1 MSAQAFH
8 YLHRRCSLALKARCQ
23 RAEAALRKKAVVRGN
38 AKAEVAAGV
47 LDLPVKPFVVHRHAA
62 EDQVG
67 VAADVLRQ
75 RLDSDVGAVAQRL
88 EARSEEH
95 TSELQSLMRISYADF
110 CWKKKIDPSSP

>member
-1 MSAQAFH
+1 MRISDWSSDVCSSDLMSAQAFH

-67 VAADVLRQ
+67 VAADGLRQ
-75 RLDSDVGAVAQRL
+75 RLYSDVGAVAPRL
-88 EARSEEH
+88 EDQRSAAR
-95 TSELQSLMRISYADF
+95 RRVG
-110 CWKKKIDPSSP
+110 

>member
-1 MSAQAFH
+1 MRFRFSAQAFH
-8 YLHRRCSLALKARCQ
+8 YLHRRCGLALKARCQ

-47 LDLPVKPFVVHRHAA
+47 LDLPVRPFVVHRHAA

-75 RLDSDVGAVAQRL
+75 RLDSD
-88 EARSEEH
+88 ARSEEH
-95 TSELQSLMRISYADF
+95 TSELQSLMRISYAVF
-110 CWKKKIDPSSP
+110 G